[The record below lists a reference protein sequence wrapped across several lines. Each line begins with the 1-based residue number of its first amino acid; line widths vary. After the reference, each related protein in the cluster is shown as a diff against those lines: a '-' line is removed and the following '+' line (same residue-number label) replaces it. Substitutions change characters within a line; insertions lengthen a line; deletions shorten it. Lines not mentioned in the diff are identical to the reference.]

1 MTERGERPKFGYIP
15 TFDGM
20 RGFWVVV
27 GPLLYHARPE
37 SVQGGLDIVPG
48 GILSLDL
55 FFVLS
60 SYLIVS
66 IALREWDANGRIDLI
81 AYAGR
86 RVRRLFPA
94 LFLALGFL
102 SVYLAVVG
110 DPDLIDRWTGAIV
123 SALAYCA
130 NWHEIVAGV
139 SYFEQFLT
147 PSPLKHVWSFSIE
160 EQFYLFAPLFL
171 IAGLRWGGRRGREI
185 LLAVSV
191 LGALGSAW
199 WMSRVHVVGEDPSRA
214 YYGTDTR
221 AQALFVGIAMA
232 LAVHL
237 YGHPSTDRG
246 RRVLALIAYPAT
258 AFHLWAVLAVSE
270 REAWMFENGG
280 FLLIA
285 VASGAAL
292 LGLSQEAPWSPLYRF
307 FAWSPVR
314 YVGRISYGLYLY
326 HWPIYL
332 LVDSERAGSLFG
344 AERLT
349 GWSLLALHLSLTLV
363 LSVLSFHL
371 IEQPFVK
378 RRWPFTRKELRPFVA
393 AFAGAAAVAVILAGL
408 LVAHTRRP
416 PEIRQILVPAAAAS
430 SPDSDSEAAD
440 VEESGTEGA
449 EISGTGFEGPE
460 LEGPGFEGTESADEP
475 AEPGTGR
482 IDASDDVSSGT
493 LSGGAPAEE
502 PVGASG
508 RDATEEP
515 IDAGPVRILTVGDS
529 VMAQIGDALVEW
541 TLENPDAGVIVFDE
555 AHIGCGTVRFGLKRV
570 PDGSEGP
577 VGDLCSN
584 WAVPADPESVS
595 QEDVVSWTTV
605 VEVFAPDIVITHVSP
620 WDITDRLIPGVA
632 GDRWTNIGEPAF
644 DAYAVSEYGA
654 AIELLTSTG
663 ADLYFLEGADH
674 NRPITPQNT
683 PERVALLNQLVSEVA
698 EDFDARVT
706 MVDFPGWIGEVGS
719 DRELSLRDDGLH
731 LSAEGLVEVV
741 DWLLFDVLGLA
752 PR

>member
-1 MTERGERPKFGYIP
+1 VGATVTEQASSPKLGYIP

-20 RGFWVVV
+20 RGFWVVL

-37 SVQGGLDIVPG
+37 SVQGGPAIVPG

-66 IALREWDANGRIDLI
+66 IALREWDGNGRIDLV

-171 IAGLRWGGRRGREI
+171 IAGLRWGGRRGREV

-237 YGHPSTDRG
+237 YGRARTDRG
-246 RRVLALIAYPAT
+246 ARVLALIAYPAT
-258 AFHLWAVLAVSE
+258 AFHLWAVLTVSE
-270 REAWMFENGG
+270 RDAWMFENGG

-344 AERLT
+344 VERLT
-349 GWSLLALHLSLTLV
+349 GASLLALHLSLTLIV
-363 LSVLSFHL
+363 SVLSFHL

-416 PEIRQILVPAAAAS
+416 PEIRQILVPSAAATTEE
-430 SPDSDSEAAD
+430 DSATQDSATQDSATQD
-440 VEESGTEGA
+440 PATRDPATPVA
-449 EISGTGFEGPE
+449 EIDEPE
-460 LEGPGFEGTESADEP
+460 L
-475 AEPGTGR
+475 
-482 IDASDDVSSGT
+482 SDQPDDHDSTDGDVSST
-493 LSGGAPAEE
+493 VPVEETTSEPDEAPPEE
-502 PVGASG
+502 DPDS
-508 RDATEEP
+508 
-515 IDAGPVRILTVGDS
+515 GPVRILTVGDS

-584 WAVPADPESVS
+584 WAVPVDPDSVS

-620 WDITDRLIPGVA
+620 WDITDRLVPGVA
-632 GDRWTNIGEPAF
+632 GDEWTNIGEPAF
-644 DAYAVSEYGA
+644 DAYAASEYGA

-683 PERVALLNQLVSEVA
+683 PERVALLNQLVAAVA
-698 EDFDARVT
+698 ADSDAPVT

-731 LSAEGLVEVV
+731 LSAEGLVEAV
-741 DWLLFDVLGLA
+741 DWLLFDILGLD
-752 PR
+752 PT

>member
-1 MTERGERPKFGYIP
+1 
-15 TFDGM
+15 M
-20 RGFWVVV
+20 RGFWVVL

-37 SVQGGLDIVPG
+37 SIQGGPEIVPG

-66 IALREWDANGRIDLI
+66 IALREWDANGRIDLV

-94 LFLALGFL
+94 LFLVLAFL
-102 SVYLAVVG
+102 SIYLAVVN
-110 DPDLIDRWTGAIV
+110 DPDLVDRWTGAII

-185 LLAVSV
+185 LLALSV

-237 YGHPSTDRG
+237 YGQPSTEKG
-246 RRVLALIAYPAT
+246 KKFLALVAYPAT

-270 REAWMFENGG
+270 RDAWMFENGG
-280 FLLIA
+280 FLLVA
-285 VASGAAL
+285 AASGAAL
-292 LGLSQEAPWSPLYRF
+292 MGLSQNAPWSPLHWF

-314 YVGRISYGLYLY
+314 YTGRISYGLYLY

-344 AERLT
+344 VERVT
-349 GWSLLALHLSLTLV
+349 GWSLLAVHLTLTLV
-363 LSVLSFHL
+363 VSVLSFHL

-378 RRWPFTRKELRPFVA
+378 RKWPFTFTELKPVMV
-393 AFAGAAAVAVILAGL
+393 AFAGATAVVVILSGL

-416 PEIRQILVPAAAAS
+416 PEIQQILVPSAAAS
-430 SPDSDSEAAD
+430 SSDQ
-440 VEESGTEGA
+440 
-449 EISGTGFEGPE
+449 GPE
-460 LEGPGFEGTESADEP
+460 GEDTESDRMELPDES
-475 AEPGTGR
+475 AESETALDDPSEGEVSIGGSDEGLAVE
-482 IDASDDVSSGT
+482 IDQTPTD
-493 LSGGAPAEE
+493 
-502 PVGASG
+502 
-508 RDATEEP
+508 EP
-515 IDAGPVRILTVGDS
+515 IDTGPLRILTVGDS
-529 VMAQIGDALVEW
+529 VMAQLGDALVEW
-541 TLENPDAGVIVFDE
+541 TLDNPDAGVIVFDE

-570 PDGSEGP
+570 PGGQEGP

-584 WAVPADPESVS
+584 WAVPVDPESVS
-595 QEDVVSWTTV
+595 QETVVSWTTV
-605 VEVFAPDIVITHVSP
+605 LEVFSPDVVISYVSP

-632 GDRWTNIGEPAF
+632 GDEWTNIGEPAF
-644 DAYAVSEYGA
+644 DEYAASEYGA

-663 ADLYFLEGADH
+663 AELYFLEGAEH
-674 NRPITPQNT
+674 NRPITDQNT
-683 PERVALLNQLVSEVA
+683 PERVTLLNELVAAVA
-698 EDFDARVT
+698 ADSDAPVT

-719 DRELSLRDDGLH
+719 DRELNLRDDGLH
-731 LSAEGLVEVV
+731 LSREGLDEAV
-741 DWLLFDVLGLA
+741 DWLLFEILA
-752 PR
+752 LDPG

>member
-1 MTERGERPKFGYIP
+1 
-15 TFDGM
+15 M
-20 RGFWVVV
+20 RGFWVVL

-37 SVQGGLDIVPG
+37 SVQGGPEIVPG

-66 IALREWDANGRIDLI
+66 IALREWDANGRIDLV

-94 LFLALGFL
+94 LFLVLAFL
-102 SVYLAVVG
+102 SIYLAVVD
-110 DPDLIDRWTGAIV
+110 DPDLVDRWTGAII

-139 SYFEQFLT
+139 SYFEQYLT

-185 LLAVSV
+185 LLALSV

-237 YGHPSTDRG
+237 YGRPSTERG
-246 RRVLALIAYPAT
+246 GKFLALLAYPAT

-270 REAWMFENGG
+270 SDAWMFENGG
-280 FLLIA
+280 FLLVA

-292 LGLSQEAPWSPLYRF
+292 MGLSQNAPWSPLHWF

-314 YVGRISYGLYLY
+314 YTGRISYGLYLY

-344 AERLT
+344 VERVT
-349 GWSLLALHLSLTLV
+349 GWSLLAVHLTLTLV
-363 LSVLSFHL
+363 VSVLSFHL

-378 RRWPFTRKELRPFVA
+378 RKWPFTLAEFKPVMV
-393 AFAGAAAVAVILAGL
+393 AFAGASAVVVILSGL

-416 PEIRQILVPAAAAS
+416 PEIQQILVPSAS
-430 SPDSDSEAAD
+430 SSDQEAGESTGSGRTVLPDESPEFETDRDASSDGDVNGDANDGLSDGRSSGAPDEELLAEADDAP
-440 VEESGTEGA
+440 GA
-449 EISGTGFEGPE
+449 E
-460 LEGPGFEGTESADEP
+460 SAQTP
-475 AEPGTGR
+475 ADTVP
-482 IDASDDVSSGT
+482 
-493 LSGGAPAEE
+493 L
-502 PVGASG
+502 
-508 RDATEEP
+508 
-515 IDAGPVRILTVGDS
+515 RILTVGDS
-529 VMAQIGDALVEW
+529 VMAQLGDALVEW
-541 TLENPDAGVIVFDE
+541 TLDNPDAGVLVFDE

-570 PDGSEGP
+570 PGGEEGP

-584 WAVPADPESVS
+584 WAVPVDPESVS
-595 QEDVVSWTTV
+595 EEAVVSWTTV
-605 VEVFAPDIVITHVSP
+605 LEVFAPDIVISHVSP

-632 GDRWTNIGEPAF
+632 GDEWTNIGEPAF
-644 DAYAVSEYGA
+644 DEYAASEYGA
-654 AIELLTSTG
+654 AVELLTSTG
-663 ADLYFLEGADH
+663 AELYFLEGAEH
-674 NRPITPQNT
+674 NRPIAPQNT
-683 PERVALLNQLVSEVA
+683 PERVALLNRLVTEVA
-698 EDFDARVT
+698 AQSEAAVT
-706 MVDFPGWIGEVGS
+706 MVDYPGWIGEVGS
-719 DRELSLRDDGLH
+719 DRELNLRDDGLH
-731 LSAEGLVEVV
+731 LSREGLDEAV
-741 DWLLFDVLGLA
+741 DWLLFEILGLD

>member
-1 MTERGERPKFGYIP
+1 
-15 TFDGM
+15 M
-20 RGFWVVV
+20 RGFWVVL

-37 SVQGGLDIVPG
+37 SIQGGPEIVPG

-66 IALREWDANGRIDLI
+66 IALREWDANGRIDLV

-94 LFLALGFL
+94 LFLVLAFL
-102 SVYLAVVG
+102 SIYLAVVN
-110 DPDLIDRWTGAIV
+110 DPDLVDRWTGAII

-185 LLAVSV
+185 LLALSV

-237 YGHPSTDRG
+237 YGQPSTEKG
-246 RRVLALIAYPAT
+246 KKFLALVAYPAT

-270 REAWMFENGG
+270 RDAWMFENGG
-280 FLLIA
+280 FLLVA
-285 VASGAAL
+285 AASGAAL
-292 LGLSQEAPWSPLYRF
+292 MGLSQNAPWSPLHWF

-314 YVGRISYGLYLY
+314 YTGRISYGLYLY

-344 AERLT
+344 VERVT
-349 GWSLLALHLSLTLV
+349 GWSLLAVHLTLTLV
-363 LSVLSFHL
+363 VSVLSFHL

-378 RRWPFTRKELRPFVA
+378 RKWPFTFAELKPVMV
-393 AFAGAAAVAVILAGL
+393 AFAGATAVVVILSGL

-416 PEIRQILVPAAAAS
+416 PENQQILVPSAAAS
-430 SPDSDSEAAD
+430 SSDQGPEGEDTESDRTELPDESAESETALDDSSD
-440 VEESGTEGA
+440 VEESIGGSDEGLA
-449 EISGTGFEGPE
+449 VEIDQTP
-460 LEGPGFEGTESADEP
+460 
-475 AEPGTGR
+475 
-482 IDASDDVSSGT
+482 
-493 LSGGAPAEE
+493 
-502 PVGASG
+502 
-508 RDATEEP
+508 TEEP
-515 IDAGPVRILTVGDS
+515 IDTGPLRILTVGDS
-529 VMAQIGDALVEW
+529 VMAQLGDALVEW
-541 TLENPDAGVIVFDE
+541 TLDNPDAGVIVFDE

-570 PDGSEGP
+570 PGGQEGP

-584 WAVPADPESVS
+584 WAVPVDPESVS
-595 QEDVVSWTTV
+595 QETVVSWTTV
-605 VEVFAPDIVITHVSP
+605 LEVFSPDVVISHVSP

-632 GDRWTNIGEPAF
+632 GDEWTNIGEPAF
-644 DAYAVSEYGA
+644 DEYAASEYGA

-663 ADLYFLEGADH
+663 AELYFLEGAEH
-674 NRPITPQNT
+674 NRPITDQNT
-683 PERVALLNQLVSEVA
+683 PERVTLLNELVAAVA
-698 EDFDARVT
+698 ADSDAPVT

-719 DRELSLRDDGLH
+719 DRELNLRDDGLH
-731 LSAEGLVEVV
+731 LSREGLDEAV
-741 DWLLFDVLGLA
+741 DWLLFEILA
-752 PR
+752 LDPG

>member
-1 MTERGERPKFGYIP
+1 VSAPTTERAERPKFGYIP

-20 RGFWVVV
+20 RGFWVVL

-37 SVQGGLDIVPG
+37 SIQGGPEIVPG

-66 IALREWDANGRIDLI
+66 IALREWDANGRIDLV

-94 LFLALGFL
+94 LFAVLAFL
-102 SVYLAVVG
+102 SIYLAVAD
-110 DPDLIDRWTGAIV
+110 DPELVDRWTGAII

-139 SYFEQFLT
+139 SYFEQYLT

-185 LLAVSV
+185 LLALSV

-237 YGHPSTDRG
+237 YGQPSTERG
-246 RRVLALIAYPAT
+246 RKFLTLVAYPAT

-270 REAWMFENGG
+270 RDAWMFENGG
-280 FLLIA
+280 FLLVA

-292 LGLSQEAPWSPLYRF
+292 MGLSQNAPWSPLHWF

-314 YVGRISYGLYLY
+314 YTGRISYGLYLY

-344 AERLT
+344 VERVT
-349 GWSLLALHLSLTLV
+349 GWSLLAVHLTLTLV
-363 LSVLSFHL
+363 VSVLSFHL

-378 RRWPFTRKELRPFVA
+378 RRWPFTFAELKPVMV
-393 AFAGAAAVAVILAGL
+393 AFAGASAVVVILSGL

-416 PEIRQILVPAAAAS
+416 PEIQQILVPAVAAS
-430 SPDSDSEAAD
+430 TADQDTEVESTGSDHTD
-440 VEESGTEGA
+440 LPEESA
-449 EISGTGFEGPE
+449 ESETPRDDSSDGDALSGVPDEDPIAE
-460 LEGPGFEGTESADEP
+460 ADEAP
-475 AEPGTGR
+475 TEAPEGEAPGQ
-482 IDASDDVSSGT
+482 
-493 LSGGAPAEE
+493 E
-502 PVGASG
+502 PVA
-508 RDATEEP
+508 
-515 IDAGPVRILTVGDS
+515 AGPLRILTVGDS
-529 VMAQIGDALVEW
+529 VMAQLGDALVEW
-541 TLENPDAGVIVFDE
+541 TLDNLDAGVIVFDE

-570 PDGSEGP
+570 PGGEEGP

-584 WAVPADPESVS
+584 WAVPVDPELVS
-595 QEDVVSWTTV
+595 QPEVVSWTTV
-605 VEVFAPDIVITHVSP
+605 VEVFAPDVVISHVSP

-632 GDRWTNIGEPAF
+632 RDEWTNIGEPAF
-644 DAYAVSEYGA
+644 DEYAASEYGA

-663 ADLYFLEGADH
+663 AELYLLEGAEH
-674 NRPITPQNT
+674 NRPITAQNT
-683 PERVALLNQLVSEVA
+683 PERVALLNQLVTAVA
-698 EDFDARVT
+698 AESDAAVT
-706 MVDFPGWIGEVGS
+706 MVDYPGWIGEVGS
-719 DRELSLRDDGLH
+719 DRELNLRDDGLH
-731 LSAEGLVEVV
+731 LSREGLVEAV
-741 DWLLFDVLGLA
+741 DWLLFEILGLD

>member
-1 MTERGERPKFGYIP
+1 MSAVTTERAERPKFGYIP

-20 RGFWVVV
+20 RGFWVVL

-37 SVQGGLDIVPG
+37 SIQGGPEIVPG

-66 IALREWDANGRIDLI
+66 IALREWDANGRIDLV

-94 LFLALGFL
+94 LFLVLAFL
-102 SVYLAVVG
+102 SIYLAVVD
-110 DPDLIDRWTGAIV
+110 DPDLVDRWTGAII

-171 IAGLRWGGRRGREI
+171 IVGLRWGGRRGREI
-185 LLAVSV
+185 LLALSV

-237 YGHPSTDRG
+237 YGQPSTERG
-246 RRVLALIAYPAT
+246 KKFLALVAYPAT

-270 REAWMFENGG
+270 RDAWMFENGG
-280 FLLIA
+280 FLLVA

-292 LGLSQEAPWSPLYRF
+292 MGLSQEAPWSPLYRF
-307 FAWSPVR
+307 FAWLPVR

-344 AERLT
+344 VERVT
-349 GWSLLALHLSLTLV
+349 GWSLLALHLTLTAV
-363 LSVLSFHL
+363 VSVLSFHL

-378 RRWPFTRKELRPFVA
+378 RKWPFTLKGLRPSMA
-393 AFAGAAAVAVILAGL
+393 AFAGAVAVVVILSGL

-416 PEIRQILVPAAAAS
+416 PEIRQILVPSAAATS
-430 SPDSDSEAAD
+430 TDQDSPTPETP
-440 VEESGTEGA
+440 VA
-449 EISGTGFEGPE
+449 EIDEAEPPDE
-460 LEGPGFEGTESADEP
+460 PDESATP
-475 AEPGTGR
+475 EPGDRDLSVG
-482 IDASDDVSSGT
+482 DANSAVPVEQTASESE
-493 LSGGAPAEE
+493 PPPEAELD
-502 PVGASG
+502 P
-508 RDATEEP
+508 
-515 IDAGPVRILTVGDS
+515 GPVRILTVGDS
-529 VMAQIGDALVEW
+529 VMAQLGDALVEW
-541 TLENPDAGVIVFDE
+541 TLDNPDAGVIVFDE

-570 PDGSEGP
+570 PSGEEGP

-584 WAVPADPESVS
+584 WAVPVDPELVS
-595 QEDVVSWTTV
+595 EEAVVSWSTV
-605 VEVFAPDIVITHVSP
+605 LEVFAPDIVITHVSP

-632 GDRWTNIGEPAF
+632 GDEWTNIGEPAF
-644 DAYAVSEYGA
+644 DEYATSEYGA
-654 AIELLTSTG
+654 AMELLTSTG
-663 ADLYFLEGADH
+663 AELYFLEGADH

-683 PERVALLNQLVSEVA
+683 PERVALLNQLVA
-698 EDFDARVT
+698 AAAADIDARVT
-706 MVDFPGWIGEVGS
+706 MVDYPGWIGEVGS
-719 DRELSLRDDGLH
+719 DRELNLRDDGLH
-731 LSAEGLVEVV
+731 LSDEGLTEVV
-741 DWLLFDVLGLA
+741 DWLLFDVLGLD
-752 PR
+752 PPYLGS

>member
-1 MTERGERPKFGYIP
+1 MGATVTEQAPRPKLGYIP

-20 RGFWVVV
+20 RGFWVVL

-37 SVQGGLDIVPG
+37 SIQGGPDIVPG

-66 IALREWDANGRIDLI
+66 IALREWDGNGRIDLV

-171 IAGLRWGGRRGREI
+171 IAGLRWGGRRGRKI

-237 YGHPSTDRG
+237 YGHPTTDRG

-270 REAWMFENGG
+270 RDAWMFENGG

-285 VASGAAL
+285 VTSGAAL

-344 AERLT
+344 VERLT
-349 GWSLLALHLSLTLV
+349 GASLLALHLTLTLIV
-363 LSVLSFHL
+363 SVLSFHL
-371 IEQPFVK
+371 LEQPFVK
-378 RRWPFTRKELRPFVA
+378 RRWPFTRKELKPFAA

-416 PEIRQILVPAAAAS
+416 PEIRQILVPSAAAAS
-430 SPDSDSEAAD
+430 TEEDSATQDPATQDPATQDPATQDPATPVAEIDEPELSDQPDDHDSTDGEVSSTVPVEETTSEPDEAPPEEDPDS
-440 VEESGTEGA
+440 
-449 EISGTGFEGPE
+449 
-460 LEGPGFEGTESADEP
+460 
-475 AEPGTGR
+475 
-482 IDASDDVSSGT
+482 
-493 LSGGAPAEE
+493 
-502 PVGASG
+502 
-508 RDATEEP
+508 
-515 IDAGPVRILTVGDS
+515 GPVRILTVGDS

-577 VGDLCSN
+577 VGDLCSS
-584 WAVPADPESVS
+584 WAVPVDPESVS

-605 VEVFAPDIVITHVSP
+605 VEVFEPDIVITHVSP
-620 WDITDRLIPGVA
+620 WDITDRLVPGVA
-632 GDRWTNIGEPAF
+632 GDDWTNIGEPDF
-644 DAYAVSEYGA
+644 DTYAAGEYGA

-683 PERVALLNQLVSEVA
+683 PERVALLNQLVAAVA
-698 EDFDARVT
+698 ADSDAPVT

-719 DRELSLRDDGLH
+719 NRELSLRDDGLH
-731 LSAEGLVEVV
+731 LSAEGLVEAV
-741 DWLLFDVLGLA
+741 DWLLFDVLGLD
-752 PR
+752 PT

>member
-1 MTERGERPKFGYIP
+1 MSATVTERASRSKFGYIP

-20 RGFWVVV
+20 RGFWVVL

-37 SVQGGLDIVPG
+37 SIQGGPDIVPG

-66 IALREWDANGRIDLI
+66 IALREWDANGRIDLV

-185 LLAVSV
+185 LLVVSV

-270 REAWMFENGG
+270 RDAWMFENGG

-344 AERLT
+344 VERLT
-349 GWSLLALHLSLTLV
+349 GWSLLALHLSLTLIV
-363 LSVLSFHL
+363 SVLSFHL

-416 PEIRQILVPAAAAS
+416 PEIRQILVPSAAATTAEQD
-430 SPDSDSEAAD
+430 PATEGPAAQIDESDSSGEPDESTTSEPDDRALSDGDAATG
-440 VEESGTEGA
+440 VPLEQTALES
-449 EISGTGFEGPE
+449 
-460 LEGPGFEGTESADEP
+460 DEP
-475 AEPGTGR
+475 A
-482 IDASDDVSSGT
+482 
-493 LSGGAPAEE
+493 PAAEL
-502 PVGASG
+502 
-508 RDATEEP
+508 DT
-515 IDAGPVRILTVGDS
+515 GPVRILTVGDS
-529 VMAQIGDALVEW
+529 VMAQIGEVLAQW
-541 TLENPDAGVIVFDE
+541 TLENPDAEVIVFNE
-555 AHIGCGTVRFGLKRV
+555 AHIGCGTVRFGLMRV

-577 VGDLCSN
+577 VRDICSN
-584 WAVPADPESVS
+584 WAFPVDPESVS
-595 QEDVVSWTTV
+595 HVDVVSWTTV

-632 GDRWTNIGEPAF
+632 GEEWTNIGEPAF
-644 DAYAVSEYGA
+644 DAYAAGEYGA

-683 PERVALLNQLVSEVA
+683 PERVALLNQLVAGVA
-698 EDFDARVT
+698 ADSDAPVT
-706 MVDFPGWIGEVGS
+706 MVDFPAWIGEVGS
-719 DRELSLRDDGLH
+719 NRELSLRDDGLH
-731 LSAEGLVEVV
+731 LSTEGLVEVV
-741 DWLLFDVLGLA
+741 DWLLFDVLGVE
-752 PR
+752 PP

>member
-1 MTERGERPKFGYIP
+1 MTERAFRPKFGYIP

-37 SVQGGLDIVPG
+37 SIQGGPDIVPG

-66 IALREWDANGRIDLI
+66 IALREWDANGRIDLVS
-81 AYAGR
+81 YAAR

-110 DPDLIDRWTGAIV
+110 EEDLIDRWTGAIV

-139 SYFEQFLT
+139 SYFEQYLT

-160 EQFYLFAPLFL
+160 EQFYIFAPLFL

-185 LLAVSV
+185 LLGLSV

-237 YGHPSTDRG
+237 YGHPSTERG
-246 RRVLALIAYPAT
+246 KKVLALIAYPAT
-258 AFHLWAVLAVSE
+258 AFHLWAVLTVSE
-270 REAWMFENGG
+270 RDAPMFENGG

-285 VASGAAL
+285 AASGAAL
-292 LGLSQEAPWSPLYRF
+292 LGLSQEAPWSPLHRF

-344 AERLT
+344 VERLT
-349 GWSLLALHLSLTLV
+349 GWSLLALHLSLTLIV
-363 LSVLSFHL
+363 SVLSFHL

-378 RRWPFTRKELRPFVA
+378 RRWPLTGRDLKPFVA

-416 PEIRQILVPAAAAS
+416 PEVRQILVPAAAAPAPVPEQS
-430 SPDSDSEAAD
+430 ATSDQVDDAD
-440 VEESGTEGA
+440 VGDDTAQPEDADVDSGDVEAVAT
-449 EISGTGFEGPE
+449 
-460 LEGPGFEGTESADEP
+460 LD
-475 AEPGTGR
+475 
-482 IDASDDVSSGT
+482 DAPSQ
-493 LSGGAPAEE
+493 AP
-502 PVGASG
+502 P
-508 RDATEEP
+508 DT
-515 IDAGPVRILTVGDS
+515 GPVRILTVGDS

-577 VGDLCSN
+577 VGELCSN

-595 QEDVVSWTTV
+595 REDVVSWSTV
-605 VEVFAPDIVITHVSP
+605 VDVFMPDIVITHVSP
-620 WDITDRLIPGVA
+620 WDVTDRLIPGVA
-632 GDRWTNIGEPAF
+632 GDEWTNIGEPAF
-644 DAYAVSEYGA
+644 DAYAANEYGA
-654 AIELLTSTG
+654 AVELLTSTG

-683 PERVALLNQLVSEVA
+683 PERVALLNELVAAVA
-698 EDFDARVT
+698 EDSGASVT
-706 MVDFPGWIGEVGS
+706 MVDFPGWIGELGS

-741 DWLLFDVLGLA
+741 DWLLADVLGLDA
-752 PR
+752 S

>member
-1 MTERGERPKFGYIP
+1 MNATAAERAERPKFGYIP

-37 SVQGGLDIVPG
+37 SIQGGPDIVPG

-66 IALREWDANGRIDLI
+66 IALREWDGNGRIDLVG
-81 AYAGR
+81 YAGR

-94 LFLALGFL
+94 LFLALGLL

-110 DPDLIDRWTGAIV
+110 DEDLIDRWTGAIV
-123 SALAYCA
+123 SALAYSA

-139 SYFEQFLT
+139 SYFEQYLT

-160 EQFYLFAPLFL
+160 EQFYIFAPLFL

-185 LLAVSV
+185 LLGLSV

-246 RRVLALIAYPAT
+246 KKVLALIAYPAT

-270 REAWMFENGG
+270 RDAWLFENGG

-285 VASGAAL
+285 AASGAAL
-292 LGLSQEAPWSPLYRF
+292 LGLSQEAPWSPLHRF

-332 LVDSERAGSLFG
+332 LVDSQRAGSLFG
-344 AERLT
+344 VERLT
-349 GWSLLALHLSLTLV
+349 GWSLLALHLALTLIV
-363 LSVLSFHL
+363 SVLSFHL

-378 RRWPFTRKELRPFVA
+378 RTWPFTRRTLRPFVA
-393 AFAGAAAVAVILAGL
+393 AFAGSAAVAVILAGL

-416 PEIRQILVPAAAAS
+416 PEVRQILVPAAAAPAPGS
-430 SPDSDSEAAD
+430 DQTAEPDQVDDADAPDDTRPPEDTAAGPGAADPGAADSGDADPGAADSGDADSGDADPAVTVDDAPSQAPPDS
-440 VEESGTEGA
+440 
-449 EISGTGFEGPE
+449 
-460 LEGPGFEGTESADEP
+460 
-475 AEPGTGR
+475 
-482 IDASDDVSSGT
+482 
-493 LSGGAPAEE
+493 
-502 PVGASG
+502 
-508 RDATEEP
+508 
-515 IDAGPVRILTVGDS
+515 GPVRILTVGDS

-577 VGDLCSN
+577 VGELCSN

-595 QEDVVSWTTV
+595 RDDVVSWSTV
-605 VEVFAPDIVITHVSP
+605 VDVFMPDIVVTHVSP

-632 GDRWTNIGEPAF
+632 GDEWTSIGEPAF
-644 DAYAVSEYGA
+644 DAYAADEYGA

-663 ADLYFLEGADH
+663 ADLYLLEGADH

-683 PERVALLNQLVSEVA
+683 PERVALLNELVAAVA
-698 EDFDARVT
+698 EDSGAAVT
-706 MVDFPGWIGEVGS
+706 MVDFPGWIGELGS

-741 DWLLFDVLGLA
+741 DWLLIDVLGLTLS
-752 PR
+752 

>member
-1 MTERGERPKFGYIP
+1 MSAVTTEQAERPKFGYIP

-20 RGFWVVV
+20 RGFWVVL

-37 SVQGGLDIVPG
+37 SIQGGPEIVPG

-66 IALREWDANGRIDLI
+66 IALREWDANGRIDLV

-94 LFLALGFL
+94 LFLVLAFL
-102 SVYLAVVG
+102 SIYLAVVD
-110 DPDLIDRWTGAIV
+110 DPDLVDRWTGAII

-171 IAGLRWGGRRGREI
+171 IVGLRWGGRRGREI
-185 LLAVSV
+185 LLALSV

-214 YYGTDTR
+214 YFGTDTR

-237 YGHPSTDRG
+237 YGQPSTERG
-246 RRVLALIAYPAT
+246 KKFLALFAYPAT
-258 AFHLWAVLAVSE
+258 AFHLYAVLAVSE
-270 REAWMFENGG
+270 RDAWMFENGG

-292 LGLSQEAPWSPLYRF
+292 MGLSQEAPWSPLYRF
-307 FAWSPVR
+307 FAWLPVR

-344 AERLT
+344 VERVT
-349 GWSLLALHLSLTLV
+349 GWSLLALHLTLTAV
-363 LSVLSFHL
+363 VSVLSFHL

-378 RRWPFTRKELRPFVA
+378 RKWPFTLKGLRPSMA
-393 AFAGAAAVAVILAGL
+393 AFAGAAAVVVILSGL

-416 PEIRQILVPAAAAS
+416 PEIRQILVPSAAAS
-430 SPDSDSEAAD
+430 STDQDRPTQDPATP
-440 VEESGTEGA
+440 VA
-449 EISGTGFEGPE
+449 EI
-460 LEGPGFEGTESADEP
+460 DE
-475 AEPGTGR
+475 AEPDESVTPEPGDRDLSVG
-482 IDASDDVSSGT
+482 DAS
-493 LSGGAPAEE
+493 GAVPVEQTASESEPPPEAELD
-502 PVGASG
+502 P
-508 RDATEEP
+508 
-515 IDAGPVRILTVGDS
+515 GPVRILTVGDS
-529 VMAQIGDALVEW
+529 VMAQLGDALVEW
-541 TLENPDAGVIVFDE
+541 TLDNPDAGVIVFDE

-570 PDGSEGP
+570 PSGEEGP

-584 WAVPADPESVS
+584 WAVPVDPELVS
-595 QEDVVSWTTV
+595 EEAVVSWSTV
-605 VEVFAPDIVITHVSP
+605 LEVFAPDFVITHVSP

-632 GDRWTNIGEPAF
+632 GDEWTNIGEPAF
-644 DAYAVSEYGA
+644 DEYAASEYGA

-663 ADLYFLEGADH
+663 AELYFLEGADH

-683 PERVALLNQLVSEVA
+683 PERVALLNQLVAAVA
-698 EDFDARVT
+698 ADLDARVT
-706 MVDFPGWIGEVGS
+706 MVDYPGWIGEVGS
-719 DRELSLRDDGLH
+719 DRELNLRDDGLH
-731 LSAEGLVEVV
+731 LSREGLDEVV
-741 DWLLFDVLGLA
+741 DWLLFDVLGLD
-752 PR
+752 PPYLGS

>member
-1 MTERGERPKFGYIP
+1 MSAVTTEQAERPKFGYIP

-20 RGFWVVV
+20 RGFWVVL

-37 SVQGGLDIVPG
+37 SIQGGPEIVPG

-66 IALREWDANGRIDLI
+66 IALREWDANGRIDLV

-94 LFLALGFL
+94 LFLVLAFL
-102 SVYLAVVG
+102 SIYLAVVD
-110 DPDLIDRWTGAIV
+110 DPDLVDRWTGAII

-171 IAGLRWGGRRGREI
+171 IVGLRWGGRRGREI
-185 LLAVSV
+185 LLALSV

-237 YGHPSTDRG
+237 YGRPSTDRG
-246 RRVLALIAYPAT
+246 KKLLALVAYPAT
-258 AFHLWAVLAVSE
+258 GFHLWTVLAVSE
-270 REAWMFENGG
+270 RDAWMFENGG
-280 FLLIA
+280 FLLVA

-292 LGLSQEAPWSPLYRF
+292 LGLSQDAPWSPLHWF
-307 FAWSPVR
+307 FAWLPVR

-344 AERLT
+344 VERVT
-349 GWSLLALHLSLTLV
+349 GWSLLALHLTLTAV
-363 LSVLSFHL
+363 VSVLSFHL

-378 RRWPFTRKELRPFVA
+378 RKWPFTLKGLRPSMA
-393 AFAGAAAVAVILAGL
+393 AFAGAAAVVVILSGL

-416 PEIRQILVPAAAAS
+416 PEIRQILVPSAAAS
-430 SPDSDSEAAD
+430 SPDQGTEVEDTELKGTE
-440 VEESGTEGA
+440 VEESEVGNTE
-449 EISGTGFEGPE
+449 
-460 LEGPGFEGTESADEP
+460 LDDEP
-475 AEPGTGR
+475 AESAHAENDSSNGDVDSVVPET
-482 IDASDDVSSGT
+482 DAVAETDDEPPQETVDSS
-493 LSGGAPAEE
+493 
-502 PVGASG
+502 
-508 RDATEEP
+508 
-515 IDAGPVRILTVGDS
+515 VRILTVGDS
-529 VMAQIGDALVEW
+529 VMAQLGDALVEW
-541 TLENPDAGVIVFDE
+541 TLDNPDAGVIVFDE

-584 WAVPADPESVS
+584 WAVPVDPELVS
-595 QEDVVSWTTV
+595 EEAVVSWPTV
-605 VEVFAPDIVITHVSP
+605 LEVFAPDIVITHVSP

-632 GDRWTNIGEPAF
+632 GNEWTNVGEPAF
-644 DAYAVSEYGA
+644 DAYAASEYGA

-663 ADLYFLEGADH
+663 ADLYFLRGAEH

-683 PERVALLNQLVSEVA
+683 PERVALLNELVAAVA
-698 EDFDARVT
+698 EDSDAPVT

-731 LSAEGLVEVV
+731 LSTEGLVEVV
-741 DWLLFDVLGLA
+741 DWLLFDVVGLA
-752 PR
+752 QR

>member
-1 MTERGERPKFGYIP
+1 MSATVTERAERPRFGYIP

-20 RGFWVVV
+20 RGFWVVL

-37 SVQGGLDIVPG
+37 SIQGGPNIVPG

-66 IALREWDANGRIDLI
+66 IALREWDANGRIDLV

-94 LFLALGFL
+94 LFLVLGFL
-102 SVYLAVVG
+102 SVHLAVVG

-270 REAWMFENGG
+270 RDAWMFENGG

-285 VASGAAL
+285 LASGAAL
-292 LGLSQEAPWSPLYRF
+292 LGLSQEATWSPLYRF
-307 FAWSPVR
+307 FAWTPVR

-344 AERLT
+344 VERLT

-363 LSVLSFHL
+363 VSVLSFHL

-416 PEIRQILVPAAAAS
+416 PEIRQILVPSAAATTAEQDPAAQDPAAQDPAAS
-430 SPDSDSEAAD
+430 I
-440 VEESGTEGA
+440 A
-449 EISGTGFEGPE
+449 EIDESE
-460 LEGPGFEGTESADEP
+460 L
-475 AEPGTGR
+475 
-482 IDASDDVSSGT
+482 SDQPDGHDSTDGDVSST
-493 LSGGAPAEE
+493 VPVEQTASEPDEAKPEEE
-502 PVGASG
+502 PV
-508 RDATEEP
+508 
-515 IDAGPVRILTVGDS
+515 AGPVRILTVGDS

-584 WAVPADPESVS
+584 WAVPVDPESVS
-595 QEDVVSWTTV
+595 LQDVVSWATV

-632 GDRWTNIGEPAF
+632 GDEWTNVGEPAF
-644 DAYAVSEYGA
+644 DAYAAGEYGA

-674 NRPITPQNT
+674 NRLITPQNT
-683 PERVALLNQLVSEVA
+683 PERVALLNQLVAGVA
-698 EDFDARVT
+698 ADSDAPVT
-706 MVDFPGWIGEVGS
+706 MVDFPAWIGEVGS

-741 DWLLFDVLGLA
+741 DWLLFDVLGIA

>member
-1 MTERGERPKFGYIP
+1 MSATERAERPRFGYIP

-20 RGFWVVV
+20 RGFWVVL

-37 SVQGGLDIVPG
+37 SIQGGPNIVPG

-66 IALREWDANGRIDLI
+66 IALREWDANGRIDLV

-94 LFLALGFL
+94 LFVALGFL

-130 NWHEIVAGV
+130 NWHEIVSGV

-185 LLAVSV
+185 LLVLSV

-270 REAWMFENGG
+270 RDAAMFENGG

-307 FAWSPVR
+307 FAWTPVR

-344 AERLT
+344 VERLT

-363 LSVLSFHL
+363 VSVLSFHL

-416 PEIRQILVPAAAAS
+416 PEIRQILVPSAAAATG
-430 SPDSDSEAAD
+430 PATEVGE
-440 VEESGTEGA
+440 VEETAETGTEGTETSGTEVDGA
-449 EISGTGFEGPE
+449 EVDGV
-460 LEGPGFEGTESADEP
+460 ESTDESV
-475 AEPGTGR
+475 EPGTDR
-482 IDASDDVSSGT
+482 IDAGGDAVSSG
-493 LSGGAPAEE
+493 APDEE
-502 PVGASG
+502 PVAGSDD
-508 RDATEEP
+508 RRQKP

-584 WAVPADPESVS
+584 WAVPVDPESVS
-595 QEDVVSWTTV
+595 LQDVVSWTTV

-620 WDITDRLIPGVA
+620 WDITDRLVPGVA
-632 GDRWTNIGEPAF
+632 GDEWTNVGEAAF
-644 DAYAVSEYGA
+644 DEYAAGEYGT
-654 AIELLTSTG
+654 AIELLTSNG

-683 PERVALLNQLVSEVA
+683 PERVALLNQLVAGVVA
-698 EDFDARVT
+698 DSDAPVT

-719 DRELSLRDDGLH
+719 DRELGLRDDGLH
-731 LSAEGLVEVV
+731 LSAEGLVEAV
-741 DWLLFDVLGLA
+741 DWLLFDVLALDPPEA
-752 PR
+752 S

>member
-1 MTERGERPKFGYIP
+1 MSAVTTEQAERPKFGYIP

-20 RGFWVVV
+20 RGFWVVL

-37 SVQGGLDIVPG
+37 SIQGGPEIVPG

-66 IALREWDANGRIDLI
+66 IALREWDANGRIDLV

-94 LFLALGFL
+94 LFLVLAFL
-102 SVYLAVVG
+102 SIYLAVVD
-110 DPDLIDRWTGAIV
+110 DPDLVDRWTGAII

-185 LLAVSV
+185 LLALSV

-237 YGHPSTDRG
+237 YGQPSTERG
-246 RRVLALIAYPAT
+246 KKFLALVAYPAT
-258 AFHLWAVLAVSE
+258 GFHLWAVLAVSE
-270 REAWMFENGG
+270 RDAWMFENGG

-292 LGLSQEAPWSPLYRF
+292 MGLSQETPWSPLYRF
-307 FAWSPVR
+307 FAWLPVR

-344 AERLT
+344 VERVT
-349 GWSLLALHLSLTLV
+349 GWSLLALHLTLTAV
-363 LSVLSFHL
+363 VSVLSFHL

-378 RRWPFTRKELRPFVA
+378 RKWPFTLKGLRPSMA
-393 AFAGAAAVAVILAGL
+393 AFAGAAAVVVILSGL

-416 PEIRQILVPAAAAS
+416 PEIRQILVPSAAATS
-430 SPDSDSEAAD
+430 TDRDSLTHEPETP
-440 VEESGTEGA
+440 VA
-449 EISGTGFEGPE
+449 EIDEAEP
-460 LEGPGFEGTESADEP
+460 PDEP
-475 AEPGTGR
+475 AEPASPEPGDRDLSVG
-482 IDASDDVSSGT
+482 DANSDVPVEQTASESE
-493 LSGGAPAEE
+493 PPPEAELD
-502 PVGASG
+502 P
-508 RDATEEP
+508 
-515 IDAGPVRILTVGDS
+515 GPVRILTVGDS
-529 VMAQIGDALVEW
+529 VMAQLGDALVEW
-541 TLENPDAGVIVFDE
+541 TLDNPDAGLIVFDE

-570 PDGSEGP
+570 PSGEEGP

-584 WAVPADPESVS
+584 WAVPVDPESVS
-595 QEDVVSWTTV
+595 EEAVVSWSTV
-605 VEVFAPDIVITHVSP
+605 LEVFAPDFVITHVSP

-632 GDRWTNIGEPAF
+632 GDEWTNIGEPAF
-644 DAYAVSEYGA
+644 DEYAASEYGA
-654 AIELLTSTG
+654 AVELLTSTG
-663 ADLYFLEGADH
+663 AELYFLEGAEH

-683 PERVALLNQLVSEVA
+683 PERVALLNQLVAAVA
-698 EDFDARVT
+698 ADIDARVT
-706 MVDFPGWIGEVGS
+706 MVDYPGWIGEVGS
-719 DRELSLRDDGLH
+719 DRELNLRDDGLH
-731 LSAEGLVEVV
+731 LSREGLDEAV
-741 DWLLFDVLGLA
+741 DWLLFDVLGLD
-752 PR
+752 PPYLGS

>member
-1 MTERGERPKFGYIP
+1 MSAPTTERAERPKFGYIP

-20 RGFWVVV
+20 RGFWVVL

-37 SVQGGLDIVPG
+37 SIQGGPEIVPG

-66 IALREWDANGRIDLI
+66 IALREWDANGRIDLV

-94 LFLALGFL
+94 LFLVLAFL
-102 SVYLAVVG
+102 SIYLAVVD
-110 DPDLIDRWTGAIV
+110 DPDLVDRWTGAII

-185 LLAVSV
+185 LLALSV

-237 YGHPSTDRG
+237 YGQPSTEKG
-246 RRVLALIAYPAT
+246 KKFLALVAYPAT

-270 REAWMFENGG
+270 RDAWMFENGG
-280 FLLIA
+280 FLLVA

-292 LGLSQEAPWSPLYRF
+292 MGLSQDAPWSPLHWF
-307 FAWSPVR
+307 FAWSPLR
-314 YVGRISYGLYLY
+314 YTGRISYGLYLY

-344 AERLT
+344 VDRVT
-349 GWSLLALHLSLTLV
+349 GWSLLAVHLALTLV
-363 LSVLSFHL
+363 VSVLSFHL

-378 RRWPFTRKELRPFVA
+378 RKWPFTFAELKPVMV
-393 AFAGAAAVAVILAGL
+393 AFAGATAVVVILSGL

-416 PEIRQILVPAAAAS
+416 PEIQQILVPAAAS
-430 SPDSDSEAAD
+430 QPDQHTEVESTGSDRTRLP
-440 VEESGTEGA
+440 EET
-449 EISGTGFEGPE
+449 
-460 LEGPGFEGTESADEP
+460 TESETLRD
-475 AEPGTGR
+475 G
-482 IDASDDVSSGT
+482 ASDGDVSSGVADEDPVAET
-493 LSGGAPAEE
+493 DEAPERQAPDQE
-502 PVGASG
+502 PT
-508 RDATEEP
+508 DT
-515 IDAGPVRILTVGDS
+515 GPLRILTVGDS
-529 VMAQIGDALVEW
+529 VMAQLGDALVEW
-541 TLENPDAGVIVFDE
+541 TLDNPDAGVIVFDE

-570 PDGSEGP
+570 PGGEEGP

-584 WAVPADPESVS
+584 WAVPVDPESVS
-595 QEDVVSWTTV
+595 QPEVVSWTTV
-605 VEVFAPDIVITHVSP
+605 LEVFAPDIVISHVSP

-632 GDRWTNIGEPAF
+632 GDEWTNIGEPAF
-644 DAYAVSEYGA
+644 DEYAASEYGA

-663 ADLYFLEGADH
+663 ADLYFLEGAEH
-674 NRPITPQNT
+674 NRPIAPQNT
-683 PERVALLNQLVSEVA
+683 PERVALLNQLVAAVA
-698 EDFDARVT
+698 AESGAAVT
-706 MVDFPGWIGEVGS
+706 MVDYPGWIGEVGS
-719 DRELSLRDDGLH
+719 DRELNLRDDGLH
-731 LSAEGLVEVV
+731 LSREGLGEAV
-741 DWLLFDVLGLA
+741 DWLLFEILDLDA
-752 PR
+752 R

>member
-1 MTERGERPKFGYIP
+1 MSAPTTERADRPKFGYIP

-20 RGFWVVV
+20 RGFWVVL

-37 SVQGGLDIVPG
+37 SIQGGPEIVPG

-66 IALREWDANGRIDLI
+66 IALREWDAAGRIDLV

-94 LFLALGFL
+94 LFGVLAFL
-102 SVYLAVVG
+102 SIYLAVVD
-110 DPDLIDRWTGAIV
+110 DPELVDRWTGAIV

-139 SYFEQFLT
+139 SYFEQYLT

-185 LLAVSV
+185 LLALSV

-232 LAVHL
+232 LAVNL
-237 YGHPSTDRG
+237 YGQPGTERG
-246 RRVLALIAYPAT
+246 RKLLALVAYPAT

-270 REAWMFENGG
+270 RDAWMFENGG
-280 FLLIA
+280 FLLVA

-292 LGLSQEAPWSPLYRF
+292 MGLSQNAPWSPLHWF

-314 YVGRISYGLYLY
+314 YTGRISYGLYLY

-344 AERLT
+344 VERVT
-349 GWSLLALHLSLTLV
+349 GWSLLAVHLTLTLV
-363 LSVLSFHL
+363 VSVLSFHL

-378 RRWPFTRKELRPFVA
+378 RKWPFTFAELKPVMV
-393 AFAGAAAVAVILAGL
+393 AFAGVSAVVVILSGL

-430 SPDSDSEAAD
+430 PADQDTEAESTGSDRTELP
-440 VEESGTEGA
+440 EES
-449 EISGTGFEGPE
+449 
-460 LEGPGFEGTESADEP
+460 
-475 AEPGTGR
+475 AEPETPR
-482 IDASDDVSSGT
+482 DDSRDGDVRSGV
-493 LSGGAPAEE
+493 PDEE
-502 PVGASG
+502 LAVEIEATP
-508 RDATEEP
+508 TEEP
-515 IDAGPVRILTVGDS
+515 IDTGPLRILTVGDS
-529 VMAQIGDALVEW
+529 VMAQLGDALVEW
-541 TLENPDAGVIVFDE
+541 TLGNPDAGVIVFDE

-570 PDGSEGP
+570 PGGKEGP

-584 WAVPADPESVS
+584 WAVPVDPESVS
-595 QEDVVSWTTV
+595 QPAVVSWVTV
-605 VEVFAPDIVITHVSP
+605 LEVFAPDIVISHVSP

-632 GDRWTNIGEPAF
+632 RDEWTNIGEPAF
-644 DAYAVSEYGA
+644 DEYAASEYGA

-663 ADLYFLEGADH
+663 AELYLLEGAEH
-674 NRPITPQNT
+674 NRPITAQNT
-683 PERVALLNQLVSEVA
+683 PERVALLNQLVTAVAAESEA
-698 EDFDARVT
+698 AVT
-706 MVDFPGWIGEVGS
+706 MVDYPGWIGEVGS
-719 DRELSLRDDGLH
+719 DRELNLRDDGLH
-731 LSAEGLVEVV
+731 LSREGLVEAV
-741 DWLLFDVLGLA
+741 DWLLFEILGLDQ
-752 PR
+752 R

>member
-1 MTERGERPKFGYIP
+1 
-15 TFDGM
+15 M

-37 SVQGGLDIVPG
+37 SIQGGLDIVPG

-66 IALREWDANGRIDLI
+66 IALREWDANGRIDLVS
-81 AYAGR
+81 YAGR

-110 DPDLIDRWTGAIV
+110 DEDLIDRWTGAIV
-123 SALAYCA
+123 SALAYSA

-139 SYFEQFLT
+139 SYFEQYLT

-160 EQFYLFAPLFL
+160 EQFYIFAPLFL

-185 LLAVSV
+185 LLGLSV

-237 YGHPSTDRG
+237 YGHPGTDRG
-246 RRVLALIAYPAT
+246 KKVLALIAYPAT

-270 REAWMFENGG
+270 RDAWMFENGG

-332 LVDSERAGSLFG
+332 LVDSERAGSLFRV
-344 AERLT
+344 ERLT
-349 GWSLLALHLSLTLV
+349 GWSLLALHLSLTLIV
-363 LSVLSFHL
+363 SVLSFHL

-378 RRWPFTRKELRPFVA
+378 RRWPLTGRDLKPFVA

-416 PEIRQILVPAAAAS
+416 PEVRQILVPAAAAPAPVPEQS
-430 SPDSDSEAAD
+430 ATSDEVDDAD
-440 VEESGTEGA
+440 VPDDTAPPEDIDGDSG
-449 EISGTGFEGPE
+449 
-460 LEGPGFEGTESADEP
+460 
-475 AEPGTGR
+475 
-482 IDASDDVSSGT
+482 DV
-493 LSGGAPAEE
+493 E
-502 PVGASG
+502 PVVTLD
-508 RDATEEP
+508 DAPSQPPPDT
-515 IDAGPVRILTVGDS
+515 GPVRILTVGDS

-595 QEDVVSWTTV
+595 LEEVVSWSTV
-605 VEVFAPDIVITHVSP
+605 VDVFMPDIVITHVSP

-632 GDRWTNIGEPAF
+632 GDEWTNIGEPAF
-644 DAYAVSEYGA
+644 DAYAANEYGA
-654 AIELLTSTG
+654 AIELLTSMG

-683 PERVALLNQLVSEVA
+683 PERVALLNELVAAVA
-698 EDFDARVT
+698 EDSGAAVT
-706 MVDFPGWIGEVGS
+706 MVDFPGWIGELGS

-741 DWLLFDVLGLA
+741 DWLLIDILGLDA
-752 PR
+752 S

>member
-1 MTERGERPKFGYIP
+1 MSAVTTEQAERPKFGYIP

-20 RGFWVVV
+20 RGFWVVL

-37 SVQGGLDIVPG
+37 SIQGGPEIVPG

-66 IALREWDANGRIDLI
+66 IALREWDANGRIDLV

-94 LFLALGFL
+94 LFLVLAFL
-102 SVYLAVVG
+102 SIYLAVVD
-110 DPDLIDRWTGAIV
+110 DPDLVDRWTGAII

-171 IAGLRWGGRRGREI
+171 IVGLRWGGRRGREI
-185 LLAVSV
+185 LLALSV

-214 YYGTDTR
+214 YFGTDTR

-237 YGHPSTDRG
+237 YGQPSTERG
-246 RRVLALIAYPAT
+246 KKFLALVAYPAT

-270 REAWMFENGG
+270 RDAWMFENGG

-307 FAWSPVR
+307 FAWLPVR

-344 AERLT
+344 VERVT
-349 GWSLLALHLSLTLV
+349 GWSLLALHLTLTAV
-363 LSVLSFHL
+363 VSVLSFHL

-378 RRWPFTRKELRPFVA
+378 RKWPFTLKGLRPSMA
-393 AFAGAAAVAVILAGL
+393 AFAGAAAVVVILSGL

-416 PEIRQILVPAAAAS
+416 PEIRQILVPSAAAS
-430 SPDSDSEAAD
+430 SPDQGTEVEGSELKGTE
-440 VEESGTEGA
+440 VEETEVG
-449 EISGTGFEGPE
+449 STE
-460 LEGPGFEGTESADEP
+460 LDDEP
-475 AEPGTGR
+475 AESEHAENDSSNGDVDSVVPETE
-482 IDASDDVSSGT
+482 AVAETDD
-493 LSGGAPAEE
+493 E
-502 PVGASG
+502 PPQETVDS
-508 RDATEEP
+508 
-515 IDAGPVRILTVGDS
+515 GPVRILTVGDS
-529 VMAQIGDALVEW
+529 VMAQLGDALVEW

-570 PDGSEGP
+570 PSGEEGP

-584 WAVPADPESVS
+584 WAVPVDPELVS
-595 QEDVVSWTTV
+595 EEAVVSWSTV
-605 VEVFAPDIVITHVSP
+605 LEVFAPDIVITHVSP

-632 GDRWTNIGEPAF
+632 GDEWTNIGEPAF
-644 DAYAVSEYGA
+644 DEYAASEYGA

-663 ADLYFLEGADH
+663 AELYFLEGADH

-683 PERVALLNQLVSEVA
+683 PERVALLNQLVAAVA
-698 EDFDARVT
+698 ADIDARVT
-706 MVDFPGWIGEVGS
+706 MVDYPGWIGEVGS
-719 DRELSLRDDGLH
+719 DRELNLRDDGLH
-731 LSAEGLVEVV
+731 LSREGLDEVA
-741 DWLLFDVLGLA
+741 DWLLFDVLGLD
-752 PR
+752 PP

>member
-1 MTERGERPKFGYIP
+1 MSAVTTDQAERPKFGYIP

-20 RGFWVVV
+20 RGFWVVL

-37 SVQGGLDIVPG
+37 SIQGGPEIVPG

-66 IALREWDANGRIDLI
+66 IALREWDANGRLDLV

-94 LFLALGFL
+94 LFLVLAFL
-102 SVYLAVVG
+102 SIYLAVVD
-110 DPDLIDRWTGAIV
+110 DPDLVDRWTGAII

-171 IAGLRWGGRRGREI
+171 IVGLRWGGRRGREI
-185 LLAVSV
+185 LLALSV

-214 YYGTDTR
+214 YFGTDTR

-237 YGHPSTDRG
+237 YGQPSTDRG
-246 RRVLALIAYPAT
+246 KKFLALVAYPAT

-270 REAWMFENGG
+270 RDAWMFENGG

-307 FAWSPVR
+307 FAWLPVR

-344 AERLT
+344 VERVT
-349 GWSLLALHLSLTLV
+349 GWSLLALHLTLTAV
-363 LSVLSFHL
+363 VSVLSFHL

-378 RRWPFTRKELRPFVA
+378 RKWPFTLKGLRPSMA
-393 AFAGAAAVAVILAGL
+393 AFAGAAAVVVILSGL

-430 SPDSDSEAAD
+430 STDRDSPTPETP
-440 VEESGTEGA
+440 VA
-449 EISGTGFEGPE
+449 EIDEAEPPDE
-460 LEGPGFEGTESADEP
+460 PDESATP
-475 AEPGTGR
+475 EPGDRDLNVG
-482 IDASDDVSSGT
+482 DANSAVPVEQTASESE
-493 LSGGAPAEE
+493 PPPEAELD
-502 PVGASG
+502 P
-508 RDATEEP
+508 
-515 IDAGPVRILTVGDS
+515 GPVRILIVGDS

-541 TLENPDAGVIVFDE
+541 TLDNPDAGVIVFDE

-584 WAVPADPESVS
+584 WAVPVDPELVS
-595 QEDVVSWTTV
+595 EEAVVSWSTV
-605 VEVFAPDIVITHVSP
+605 LEVFAPDIVITHVSP

-632 GDRWTNIGEPAF
+632 GDEWTNIGEPAF
-644 DAYAVSEYGA
+644 DEYAASEYGA

-663 ADLYFLEGADH
+663 AELYFLEGAEH

-683 PERVALLNQLVSEVA
+683 PERVALLNQLVAAVA
-698 EDFDARVT
+698 VDSDARVT
-706 MVDFPGWIGEVGS
+706 MVDYPGWIGEVGS
-719 DRELSLRDDGLH
+719 DRELNLRDDGLH
-731 LSAEGLVEVV
+731 LSREGLDEVA
-741 DWLLFDVLGLA
+741 DWLLFDVLGLD
-752 PR
+752 PPHLGS

>member
-1 MTERGERPKFGYIP
+1 MSAVTTEQAERPKFGYIP

-20 RGFWVVV
+20 RGFWVVL

-37 SVQGGLDIVPG
+37 SIQGGPEIVPG

-66 IALREWDANGRIDLI
+66 IALREWDANGRIDLV

-94 LFLALGFL
+94 LFLVLAFL
-102 SVYLAVVG
+102 SIYLAVAD
-110 DPDLIDRWTGAIV
+110 DPDLIDRWTGAII

-171 IAGLRWGGRRGREI
+171 IVGLRWGGRRGREI
-185 LLAVSV
+185 LLALSV

-237 YGHPSTDRG
+237 YGRPSTERG
-246 RRVLALIAYPAT
+246 KKLLALVAYPAT
-258 AFHLWAVLAVSE
+258 GFHLYAVLAVSE
-270 REAWMFENGG
+270 RDAWMFENGG
-280 FLLIA
+280 FLLVA

-292 LGLSQEAPWSPLYRF
+292 LGLSQDAPWSPLHWF
-307 FAWSPVR
+307 FAWLPVR

-344 AERLT
+344 VERVT
-349 GWSLLALHLSLTLV
+349 GWSLLALHLTLTAV
-363 LSVLSFHL
+363 VSVLSFHL

-378 RRWPFTRKELRPFVA
+378 RKWPFTLKGLRPSMA
-393 AFAGAAAVAVILAGL
+393 AFAGAAAVVVILSGL

-416 PEIRQILVPAAAAS
+416 PEIRQILVPAAAATS
-430 SPDSDSEAAD
+430 TDQDPATQDPA
-440 VEESGTEGA
+440 TPIA
-449 EISGTGFEGPE
+449 EIDEAQ
-460 LEGPGFEGTESADEP
+460 LPGESATPEP
-475 AEPGTGR
+475 EDRHSIDGDANTGVPVEQT
-482 IDASDDVSSGT
+482 ASESDGVQPEEEFDSGP
-493 LSGGAPAEE
+493 L
-502 PVGASG
+502 
-508 RDATEEP
+508 
-515 IDAGPVRILTVGDS
+515 RILTVGDS
-529 VMAQIGDALVEW
+529 VMAQIGYALADW
-541 TLENPDAGVIVFDE
+541 TLENPNAGVIVFNQ

-570 PDGSEGP
+570 PSGEEGP

-584 WAVPADPESVS
+584 WAVPVDPELVS
-595 QEDVVSWTTV
+595 EEAVVSWITV

-632 GDRWTNIGEPAF
+632 GDEWTNIGEPAF
-644 DAYAVSEYGA
+644 DAYAASEYGA

-663 ADLYFLEGADH
+663 AELYFLEGADH

-683 PERVALLNQLVSEVA
+683 PERVALLNQLVAAVA
-698 EDFDARVT
+698 ADIDARVT
-706 MVDFPGWIGEVGS
+706 MVDYPGWIGEVGS
-719 DRELSLRDDGLH
+719 DRELNLRDDGLH
-731 LSAEGLVEVV
+731 LSREGLDEVA
-741 DWLLFDVLGLA
+741 DWLLFDVLGLD
-752 PR
+752 PP

>member
-1 MTERGERPKFGYIP
+1 MTERAERPRFGYIP

-20 RGFWVVV
+20 RGFWVVL

-37 SVQGGLDIVPG
+37 SIQGGPNIVPG

-66 IALREWDANGRIDLI
+66 IALREWDANGRIDLV

-94 LFLALGFL
+94 LFLVLGFL
-102 SVYLAVVG
+102 SVHLAVVG

-270 REAWMFENGG
+270 RDAWMFENGG

-285 VASGAAL
+285 LASGAAL
-292 LGLSQEAPWSPLYRF
+292 LGLSQEATWSPLYRF
-307 FAWSPVR
+307 FAWTPVR

-344 AERLT
+344 VERLT

-363 LSVLSFHL
+363 VSVLSFHL

-416 PEIRQILVPAAAAS
+416 PEIRQILVPSAAATTAEQDPAAQDPAAQDPAAS
-430 SPDSDSEAAD
+430 I
-440 VEESGTEGA
+440 A
-449 EISGTGFEGPE
+449 EIDESE
-460 LEGPGFEGTESADEP
+460 L
-475 AEPGTGR
+475 
-482 IDASDDVSSGT
+482 SDQPDGHDSTDGDVSST
-493 LSGGAPAEE
+493 VPVEQTASEPDEAKPEEE
-502 PVGASG
+502 PV
-508 RDATEEP
+508 
-515 IDAGPVRILTVGDS
+515 AGPVRILTVGDS

-584 WAVPADPESVS
+584 WAVPVDPESVS
-595 QEDVVSWTTV
+595 LQDVVSWATV

-632 GDRWTNIGEPAF
+632 GDEWTNVGEPAF
-644 DAYAVSEYGA
+644 DAYAAGEYGA

-674 NRPITPQNT
+674 NRLITPQNT
-683 PERVALLNQLVSEVA
+683 PERVALLNQLVAGVA
-698 EDFDARVT
+698 ADSDAPVT
-706 MVDFPGWIGEVGS
+706 MVDFPAWIGEVGS

-741 DWLLFDVLGLA
+741 DWLLFDVLGIA

>member
-1 MTERGERPKFGYIP
+1 MVTSRRSTGCEDSG
-15 TFDGM
+15 
-20 RGFWVVV
+20 VVL

-37 SVQGGLDIVPG
+37 SIQGGPEIVPG

-66 IALREWDANGRIDLI
+66 IALREWDADGRIDLV

-94 LFLALGFL
+94 LCMALGFL
-102 SVYLAVVG
+102 SIYLAVVG
-110 DPDLIDRWTGAIV
+110 DPDLIDRWTGAII
-123 SALAYCA
+123 SALAYSA

-185 LLAVSV
+185 LLVLSV

-199 WMSRVHVVGEDPSRA
+199 WMSRVHVVGQDPSRA

-246 RRVLALIAYPAT
+246 KKLLALIAYPAT

-270 REAWMFENGG
+270 RDAWMFENGG

-307 FAWSPVR
+307 FGWLPVR

-344 AERLT
+344 VERVT

-363 LSVLSFHL
+363 VSVLSFHF

-378 RRWPFTRKELRPFVA
+378 RRWPFTRTQLRPFVA
-393 AFAGAAAVAVILAGL
+393 AFAGAAAVVVILSGL

-416 PEIRQILVPAAAAS
+416 PEIRQILVPSAAATSTDQA
-430 SPDSDSEAAD
+430 PATQAPA
-440 VEESGTEGA
+440 TPIA
-449 EISGTGFEGPE
+449 EIDEAQ
-460 LEGPGFEGTESADEP
+460 LPGESATPEPDDRDSSDGDANTGVPIEQTASESDEALP
-475 AEPGTGR
+475 SEE
-482 IDASDDVSSGT
+482 IDSGP
-493 LSGGAPAEE
+493 L
-502 PVGASG
+502 
-508 RDATEEP
+508 
-515 IDAGPVRILTVGDS
+515 RILTVGDS
-529 VMAQIGDALVEW
+529 VMAQIGDALVDW

-570 PDGSEGP
+570 PDGQEGP
-577 VGDLCSN
+577 VGDLCSS
-584 WAVPADPESVS
+584 WAVPVDPELVS
-595 QEDVVSWTTV
+595 KEEVVSWITV

-620 WDITDRLIPGVA
+620 WDITDRLIAGVA
-632 GDRWTNIGEPAF
+632 GDEWTNIGEPAF
-644 DAYAVSEYGA
+644 DAYAASEYGA

-663 ADLYFLEGADH
+663 AELYFLQGADH

-683 PERVALLNQLVSEVA
+683 PERVALLNQLVAAVA
-698 EDFDARVT
+698 EDSDASVT

-719 DRELSLRDDGLH
+719 DRELSLRDDGLY
-731 LSAEGLVEVV
+731 LSDEGLTEVV
-741 DWLLFDVLGLA
+741 GWLLVDVLGID
-752 PR
+752 PP

>member
-1 MTERGERPKFGYIP
+1 MSAPTTERAERPRFGYIP

-20 RGFWVVV
+20 RGFWVVL

-37 SVQGGLDIVPG
+37 SIQGGPEIVPG

-66 IALREWDANGRIDLI
+66 IALREWDANGRIDLV

-94 LFLALGFL
+94 LFLVLAFL
-102 SVYLAVVG
+102 SIYLAVVN
-110 DPDLIDRWTGAIV
+110 DPDLVDRWTGAII

-185 LLAVSV
+185 LLALSV

-237 YGHPSTDRG
+237 YGQPSTEKG
-246 RRVLALIAYPAT
+246 KKFLALVAYPAT

-270 REAWMFENGG
+270 RDAWMFENGG
-280 FLLIA
+280 FLLVA
-285 VASGAAL
+285 AASGAAL
-292 LGLSQEAPWSPLYRF
+292 MGLSQNAPWSPLHWF

-314 YVGRISYGLYLY
+314 YTGRISYGLYLY

-344 AERLT
+344 VERVT
-349 GWSLLALHLSLTLV
+349 GWSLLAVHLTLTLV
-363 LSVLSFHL
+363 VSVLSFHL

-378 RRWPFTRKELRPFVA
+378 RKWPFTFTELKPVMV
-393 AFAGAAAVAVILAGL
+393 AFAGATAVVVILSGL

-416 PEIRQILVPAAAAS
+416 PEIQQILVPSAAAS
-430 SPDSDSEAAD
+430 SSDQ
-440 VEESGTEGA
+440 
-449 EISGTGFEGPE
+449 GPE
-460 LEGPGFEGTESADEP
+460 GEDTESDRMELPDES
-475 AEPGTGR
+475 AESETALDDPSEGEVSIGGSDEGLAVE
-482 IDASDDVSSGT
+482 IDQTPTD
-493 LSGGAPAEE
+493 
-502 PVGASG
+502 
-508 RDATEEP
+508 EP
-515 IDAGPVRILTVGDS
+515 IDTGPLRILTVGDS
-529 VMAQIGDALVEW
+529 VMAQLGDALVEW
-541 TLENPDAGVIVFDE
+541 TLDNPDAGVIVFDE

-570 PDGSEGP
+570 PGGQEGP

-584 WAVPADPESVS
+584 WAVPVDPESVS
-595 QEDVVSWTTV
+595 QETVVSWTTV
-605 VEVFAPDIVITHVSP
+605 LEVFSPDVVISYVSP

-632 GDRWTNIGEPAF
+632 GDEWTNIGEPAF
-644 DAYAVSEYGA
+644 DEYAASEYGA

-663 ADLYFLEGADH
+663 AELYFLEGAEH
-674 NRPITPQNT
+674 NRPITDQNT
-683 PERVALLNQLVSEVA
+683 PERVTLLNELVAAVA
-698 EDFDARVT
+698 ADSDAPVT

-719 DRELSLRDDGLH
+719 DRELNLRDDGLH
-731 LSAEGLVEVV
+731 LSREGLDEAV
-741 DWLLFDVLGLA
+741 DWLLFEILA
-752 PR
+752 LDPG

>member
-1 MTERGERPKFGYIP
+1 MSAVTTEQAERPKFGYIP

-20 RGFWVVV
+20 RGFWVVL

-37 SVQGGLDIVPG
+37 SIQGGPEIVPG

-66 IALREWDANGRIDLI
+66 IALREWDANGRIDLV

-94 LFLALGFL
+94 LFLVLAFL
-102 SVYLAVVG
+102 SIYLAVVD
-110 DPDLIDRWTGAIV
+110 DPDLVDRWTGAII

-130 NWHEIVAGV
+130 NWYEIVAGV

-171 IAGLRWGGRRGREI
+171 IVGLRWGGRRGREI
-185 LLAVSV
+185 LLALSV

-237 YGHPSTDRG
+237 YGQPSTERG
-246 RRVLALIAYPAT
+246 KKFLALVAYPAT

-270 REAWMFENGG
+270 RDAWMFENGG

-292 LGLSQEAPWSPLYRF
+292 MGLSQEAPWSPLYRF
-307 FAWSPVR
+307 FAWLPVR

-344 AERLT
+344 VERVT
-349 GWSLLALHLSLTLV
+349 GWSLLALHLTLTAV
-363 LSVLSFHL
+363 VSVLSFHL

-378 RRWPFTRKELRPFVA
+378 RRWPFTLKGLRPSMA
-393 AFAGAAAVAVILAGL
+393 AFAGAAAVVVILSGL

-416 PEIRQILVPAAAAS
+416 PVIRQILVPSAAAS
-430 SPDSDSEAAD
+430 SPDQ
-440 VEESGTEGA
+440 GTEVPQT
-449 EISGTGFEGPE
+449 EVESTE
-460 LEGPGFEGTESADEP
+460 LDDEP
-475 AEPGTGR
+475 AESEHAENDSSNGDVDGVVPETE
-482 IDASDDVSSGT
+482 AVAETDDEPPQETVDSS
-493 LSGGAPAEE
+493 
-502 PVGASG
+502 
-508 RDATEEP
+508 
-515 IDAGPVRILTVGDS
+515 VRILTVGDS
-529 VMAQIGDALVEW
+529 VMAQLGDALVEW
-541 TLENPDAGVIVFDE
+541 TLDNPDAEVIVFDE

-570 PDGSEGP
+570 PSGEEGP

-584 WAVPADPESVS
+584 WAVPVDPELVS
-595 QEDVVSWTTV
+595 EEAVVSWSTV
-605 VEVFAPDIVITHVSP
+605 LEVFAPDIVITHVSP

-632 GDRWTNIGEPAF
+632 GDEWTNIGEPAF
-644 DAYAVSEYGA
+644 DEYAASEYGA
-654 AIELLTSTG
+654 AMELLTSTG
-663 ADLYFLEGADH
+663 AELYFLEGAEH

-683 PERVALLNQLVSEVA
+683 PERVALLNQLVAAVA
-698 EDFDARVT
+698 ADIDARVT
-706 MVDFPGWIGEVGS
+706 MVDYPGWIGEVGS
-719 DRELSLRDDGLH
+719 DRELNLRDDGLH
-731 LSAEGLVEVV
+731 LSDEGLTEVV
-741 DWLLFDVLGLA
+741 DWLLFDVLGLD
-752 PR
+752 PPYLGS

>member
-1 MTERGERPKFGYIP
+1 MTERASRPKFGYIP

-37 SVQGGLDIVPG
+37 SIQGGLDIVPG

-66 IALREWDANGRIDLI
+66 IALREWDANGRIDLVS
-81 AYAGR
+81 YAGR

-110 DPDLIDRWTGAIV
+110 EEDLIDRWTGAIV
-123 SALAYCA
+123 SALAYSA

-139 SYFEQFLT
+139 SYFEQYLT

-160 EQFYLFAPLFL
+160 EQFYIFAPLFL

-185 LLAVSV
+185 LLGLSV

-246 RRVLALIAYPAT
+246 KKVLALIAYPAT

-270 REAWMFENGG
+270 RDAWMFENGG

-344 AERLT
+344 VERLT
-349 GWSLLALHLSLTLV
+349 GWSLLALHLSLTLIV
-363 LSVLSFHL
+363 SVLSFHL

-378 RRWPFTRKELRPFVA
+378 RRWPLTGRDLKPFVA

-416 PEIRQILVPAAAAS
+416 PEVRQILVPAAAAPAPVPEQS
-430 SPDSDSEAAD
+430 ATSDQVDDAD
-440 VEESGTEGA
+440 VPDDTAQPEHTDGDSG
-449 EISGTGFEGPE
+449 
-460 LEGPGFEGTESADEP
+460 
-475 AEPGTGR
+475 
-482 IDASDDVSSGT
+482 DV
-493 LSGGAPAEE
+493 E
-502 PVGASG
+502 PVATLD
-508 RDATEEP
+508 DAPSQAPPDT
-515 IDAGPVRILTVGDS
+515 GPVRILTVGDS

-595 QEDVVSWTTV
+595 REDVVSWSTV
-605 VEVFAPDIVITHVSP
+605 VDVFMPDIVITHVSP

-632 GDRWTNIGEPAF
+632 GDEWTYIGDPAF
-644 DAYAVSEYGA
+644 DAYAANEYGA

-663 ADLYFLEGADH
+663 ADLYFLEGAVH

-683 PERVALLNQLVSEVA
+683 PERVALLNELVAAVA
-698 EDFDARVT
+698 EDSGAAVT
-706 MVDFPGWIGEVGS
+706 MVDFPGWIGELGS

-731 LSAEGLVEVV
+731 LSAEGLTEVV
-741 DWLLFDVLGLA
+741 DWLLADVLGLDA
-752 PR
+752 S

>member
-1 MTERGERPKFGYIP
+1 
-15 TFDGM
+15 M
-20 RGFWVVV
+20 RGFWVVL

-37 SVQGGLDIVPG
+37 SIQGGPEIVPG

-66 IALREWDANGRIDLI
+66 IALREWDANGRIDLV

-94 LFLALGFL
+94 LFLVLAFL
-102 SVYLAVVG
+102 SIYLAVVN
-110 DPDLIDRWTGAIV
+110 DPDLVDRWTGAII

-185 LLAVSV
+185 LLALSV

-237 YGHPSTDRG
+237 YGQPSTEKG
-246 RRVLALIAYPAT
+246 KKFLALVAYPAT

-270 REAWMFENGG
+270 RDAWMFENGG
-280 FLLIA
+280 FLLVA
-285 VASGAAL
+285 AASGAAL
-292 LGLSQEAPWSPLYRF
+292 MGLSQNAPWSPLHWF

-314 YVGRISYGLYLY
+314 YTGRISYGLYLY

-344 AERLT
+344 VERVT
-349 GWSLLALHLSLTLV
+349 GWSLLAVHLTLTLV
-363 LSVLSFHL
+363 VSVLSFHL

-378 RRWPFTRKELRPFVA
+378 RKWPFTFTELKPVMV
-393 AFAGAAAVAVILAGL
+393 AFAGATAVVVILSGL

-416 PEIRQILVPAAAAS
+416 PEIQQILVPSAAAS
-430 SPDSDSEAAD
+430 SSDQ
-440 VEESGTEGA
+440 
-449 EISGTGFEGPE
+449 GPE
-460 LEGPGFEGTESADEP
+460 GEGTESDRTELPDESVESETALDDP
-475 AEPGTGR
+475 SEGEVSIGGPDEELVVE
-482 IDASDDVSSGT
+482 IDQT
-493 LSGGAPAEE
+493 P
-502 PVGASG
+502 
-508 RDATEEP
+508 TEEP
-515 IDAGPVRILTVGDS
+515 IDTGPLRILTVGDS
-529 VMAQIGDALVEW
+529 VMAQLGDALVEW
-541 TLENPDAGVIVFDE
+541 TLDNPDAGVIVFDE

-570 PDGSEGP
+570 PGGQEGP

-584 WAVPADPESVS
+584 WAVPVDPESVS
-595 QEDVVSWTTV
+595 QETVVSWTTV
-605 VEVFAPDIVITHVSP
+605 LEVFSPDVVISHVSP

-632 GDRWTNIGEPAF
+632 GDEWTNIGEPAF
-644 DAYAVSEYGA
+644 DEYAASEYGA

-663 ADLYFLEGADH
+663 AELYFLEGAEH
-674 NRPITPQNT
+674 NRPITDQNT
-683 PERVALLNQLVSEVA
+683 PERVTLLNELVAAVAADSEA
-698 EDFDARVT
+698 PVT

-719 DRELSLRDDGLH
+719 DRELNLRDDGLH
-731 LSAEGLVEVV
+731 LSREGLDEAV
-741 DWLLFDVLGLA
+741 DWLLFEILA
-752 PR
+752 LDPG

>member
-1 MTERGERPKFGYIP
+1 MSAVTTEQAERPKFGYIP

-20 RGFWVVV
+20 RGFWVVL

-37 SVQGGLDIVPG
+37 SIQGGPEIVPG

-66 IALREWDANGRIDLI
+66 IALREWDANGRIDLV

-94 LFLALGFL
+94 LFLVLAFL
-102 SVYLAVVG
+102 SIYLAVVD
-110 DPDLIDRWTGAIV
+110 DPDLVDRWTGAII

-171 IAGLRWGGRRGREI
+171 IVGLRWGGRRGREI
-185 LLAVSV
+185 LLALSV

-214 YYGTDTR
+214 YFGTDTR

-237 YGHPSTDRG
+237 YGQPSTDRG
-246 RRVLALIAYPAT
+246 KKLLALVAYPAT

-270 REAWMFENGG
+270 RDAWMFENGG

-285 VASGAAL
+285 MASGAAL

-307 FAWSPVR
+307 FAWLPVR

-344 AERLT
+344 VERVT
-349 GWSLLALHLSLTLV
+349 GWSLLALHLTLTAV
-363 LSVLSFHL
+363 VSVLSFHL

-378 RRWPFTRKELRPFVA
+378 RKWPFTLKGLRPSMA
-393 AFAGAAAVAVILAGL
+393 AFAGAAAVVVILSGL

-416 PEIRQILVPAAAAS
+416 PEIRQILVPSAAAS
-430 SPDSDSEAAD
+430 STDQDRPTQDPATP
-440 VEESGTEGA
+440 VA
-449 EISGTGFEGPE
+449 EI
-460 LEGPGFEGTESADEP
+460 DE
-475 AEPGTGR
+475 AEPDESVTPEPGDRDLSVG
-482 IDASDDVSSGT
+482 DANSAVPVEQTASESE
-493 LSGGAPAEE
+493 PPPQAELD
-502 PVGASG
+502 P
-508 RDATEEP
+508 
-515 IDAGPVRILTVGDS
+515 GPVRILTVGDS
-529 VMAQIGDALVEW
+529 VMAQLGDALVEW
-541 TLENPDAGVIVFDE
+541 TLDNPDAGVIVFDE

-570 PDGSEGP
+570 PSGEEGP

-584 WAVPADPESVS
+584 WAVPVDPELVS
-595 QEDVVSWTTV
+595 EEAVVSWSTV
-605 VEVFAPDIVITHVSP
+605 LEVFAPDFVITHVSP

-632 GDRWTNIGEPAF
+632 GDEWTNIGEPAF
-644 DAYAVSEYGA
+644 DEYAASEYGA
-654 AIELLTSTG
+654 AVELLTSTG
-663 ADLYFLEGADH
+663 AELYFLEGADH

-683 PERVALLNQLVSEVA
+683 PERVALLNQLVAAVA
-698 EDFDARVT
+698 ADIDARVT
-706 MVDFPGWIGEVGS
+706 MVDYPGWIGEVGS
-719 DRELSLRDDGLH
+719 DRELNLRDDGLH
-731 LSAEGLVEVV
+731 LSREGLTEVV
-741 DWLLFDVLGLA
+741 DWLLFDVLGLD
-752 PR
+752 PP

>member
-1 MTERGERPKFGYIP
+1 MGYIP

-20 RGFWVVV
+20 RGFWVVL

-37 SVQGGLDIVPG
+37 SIQGGLDIVPG

-66 IALREWDANGRIDLI
+66 IALREWDAEGRIDLVG
-81 AYAGR
+81 YAGR

-94 LFLALGFL
+94 LFVALGSL

-123 SALAYCA
+123 SALAYSA

-139 SYFEQFLT
+139 SYFEQYLT

-171 IAGLRWGGRRGREI
+171 IAGLRWGGSRGREI
-185 LLAVSV
+185 LLGLSV

-199 WMSRVHVVGEDPSRA
+199 WMSRVHVEGEDPSRA

-237 YGHPSTDRG
+237 YGHRNTEWG
-246 RRVLALIAYPAT
+246 RKALALSAYPAT
-258 AFHLWAVLAVSE
+258 ALHLWAVLAVSE
-270 REAWMFENGG
+270 RDAWMFENGG

-285 VASGAAL
+285 AASGTAL
-292 LGLSQEAPWSPLYRF
+292 LGLSQEAPWSPLHRF

-344 AERLT
+344 VERLT
-349 GWSLLALHLSLTLV
+349 GWSLLALHLSLTFV
-363 LSVLSFHL
+363 VSVLSFHL

-378 RRWPFTRKELRPFVA
+378 RRWPFTGRDLKPFVA

-408 LVAHTRRP
+408 LLAHTRRP
-416 PEIRQILVPAAAAS
+416 PEIRQILVPAAAAPADAAPGADRNTAPEEVDDEDAAGDS
-430 SPDSDSEAAD
+430 ATVEDGAAGSGHAGPAVTPDDAPSEA
-440 VEESGTEGA
+440 
-449 EISGTGFEGPE
+449 TGDRGP
-460 LEGPGFEGTESADEP
+460 L
-475 AEPGTGR
+475 
-482 IDASDDVSSGT
+482 
-493 LSGGAPAEE
+493 
-502 PVGASG
+502 
-508 RDATEEP
+508 
-515 IDAGPVRILTVGDS
+515 RILTVGDS

-541 TLENPDAGVIVFDE
+541 ALENPDAGVIVFDE
-555 AHIGCGTVRFGLKRV
+555 AHIGCGTVRYGLKRV

-584 WAVPADPESVS
+584 WATPADTESVS
-595 QEDVVSWTTV
+595 REDVVSWSTV
-605 VEVFAPDIVITHVSP
+605 VEVFMPDIVITHVSP

-632 GDRWTNIGEPAF
+632 DDEWTNIGEPAF
-644 DAYAVSEYGA
+644 DAYAASEYRA

-683 PERVALLNQLVSEVA
+683 PERVALLNELVAAVA
-698 EDFDARVT
+698 EGSGAPVT
-706 MVDFPGWIGEVGS
+706 MVDFPDWIGELGS
-719 DRELSLRDDGLH
+719 DRELRLRHDGLH
-731 LSAEGLVEVV
+731 LSADGLEELV
-741 DWLLFDVLGLA
+741 DWLLADILDLA
-752 PR
+752 RS

>member
-1 MTERGERPKFGYIP
+1 MSAVTTEQAERPKFGYIP

-20 RGFWVVV
+20 RGFWVVL

-37 SVQGGLDIVPG
+37 SIQGGPEIVPG

-66 IALREWDANGRIDLI
+66 IALREWDANGRIDLV

-94 LFLALGFL
+94 LFLVLAFL
-102 SVYLAVVG
+102 SIYLAVVD
-110 DPDLIDRWTGAIV
+110 DPDLVDRWTGAII

-171 IAGLRWGGRRGREI
+171 IVGLRWGGRRGREI
-185 LLAVSV
+185 LLALSV

-214 YYGTDTR
+214 YFGTDTR

-237 YGHPSTDRG
+237 YGQPSTERG
-246 RRVLALIAYPAT
+246 KKFLALVAYPAT

-270 REAWMFENGG
+270 RDAWMFENGG

-285 VASGAAL
+285 MASGAAL
-292 LGLSQEAPWSPLYRF
+292 LGLSQEAPWSPLHRF
-307 FAWSPVR
+307 FAWLPVR

-344 AERLT
+344 VERVT
-349 GWSLLALHLSLTLV
+349 GWSLLALHLTLTAV
-363 LSVLSFHL
+363 VSVLSFHL

-378 RRWPFTRKELRPFVA
+378 RKWPFTLKGLRPSMA
-393 AFAGAAAVAVILAGL
+393 AFAGAAAVVVILSGL

-416 PEIRQILVPAAAAS
+416 PEIRQILVPSAAAS
-430 SPDSDSEAAD
+430 STDQDRPTQDPATP
-440 VEESGTEGA
+440 VA
-449 EISGTGFEGPE
+449 EI
-460 LEGPGFEGTESADEP
+460 DE
-475 AEPGTGR
+475 AEPDESVTPEPGDRDLSVG
-482 IDASDDVSSGT
+482 DAS
-493 LSGGAPAEE
+493 GAVPVEQTASESEPPPEAELD
-502 PVGASG
+502 P
-508 RDATEEP
+508 
-515 IDAGPVRILTVGDS
+515 GPVRILTVGDS
-529 VMAQIGDALVEW
+529 VMAQLGDALVEW
-541 TLENPDAGVIVFDE
+541 TLDNPDAGVIVFDE

-570 PDGSEGP
+570 PSGEEGP

-584 WAVPADPESVS
+584 WAVPVDPELVS
-595 QEDVVSWTTV
+595 EEAVVSWSTV
-605 VEVFAPDIVITHVSP
+605 LEVFAPDFVITHVSP

-632 GDRWTNIGEPAF
+632 GDEWTNIGEPAF
-644 DAYAVSEYGA
+644 DEYAASEYGA

-663 ADLYFLEGADH
+663 AELYFLEGADH

-683 PERVALLNQLVSEVA
+683 PERVALLNQLVAAVA
-698 EDFDARVT
+698 ADLDARVT
-706 MVDFPGWIGEVGS
+706 MVDYPGWIGEVGS
-719 DRELSLRDDGLH
+719 DRELNLRDDGLH
-731 LSAEGLVEVV
+731 LSDEGLDEVV
-741 DWLLFDVLGLA
+741 DWLLFDVLGLD
-752 PR
+752 PPHLGS

>member
-1 MTERGERPKFGYIP
+1 MTERAERPRFGYIP

-20 RGFWVVV
+20 RGFWVVL

-37 SVQGGLDIVPG
+37 SIQGGPNIVPG

-66 IALREWDANGRIDLI
+66 IALREWDANGRIDLV

-102 SVYLAVVG
+102 SAHLAVVG

-185 LLAVSV
+185 LLVVSV

-270 REAWMFENGG
+270 RDAWMFENGG

-285 VASGAAL
+285 LASGAAL
-292 LGLSQEAPWSPLYRF
+292 LGLSQEATWSPLYRF
-307 FAWSPVR
+307 FAWTPVR

-344 AERLT
+344 VERLT

-363 LSVLSFHL
+363 VSVLSFHL

-416 PEIRQILVPAAAAS
+416 PEIRQILVPSAAATTAEQDPAAQDPAAQDPAAS
-430 SPDSDSEAAD
+430 I
-440 VEESGTEGA
+440 A
-449 EISGTGFEGPE
+449 EIDESE
-460 LEGPGFEGTESADEP
+460 L
-475 AEPGTGR
+475 
-482 IDASDDVSSGT
+482 SDQPDDHDSTDGDVSST
-493 LSGGAPAEE
+493 VPVEQTASEPDEAKPEEE
-502 PVGASG
+502 PV
-508 RDATEEP
+508 
-515 IDAGPVRILTVGDS
+515 AGPVRILTVGDS

-584 WAVPADPESVS
+584 WAVPVDPESVS
-595 QEDVVSWTTV
+595 LQDVVSWATV

-632 GDRWTNIGEPAF
+632 GDEWTNVGEPAF
-644 DAYAVSEYGA
+644 DAYAAGEYGA

-674 NRPITPQNT
+674 NRLITPQNT
-683 PERVALLNQLVSEVA
+683 PERVALLNQLVAGVA
-698 EDFDARVT
+698 ADSDAPVT
-706 MVDFPGWIGEVGS
+706 MVDFPAWIGEVGS

-741 DWLLFDVLGLA
+741 DWLLFDVLGIA

>member
-1 MTERGERPKFGYIP
+1 MSAPTTERAERPRFGYIP

-20 RGFWVVV
+20 RGFWVVL

-37 SVQGGLDIVPG
+37 SIQGGPEIVPG

-66 IALREWDANGRIDLI
+66 IALREWDANGRIDLV

-94 LFLALGFL
+94 LFLVLAFL
-102 SVYLAVVG
+102 SIYLAVVN
-110 DPDLIDRWTGAIV
+110 DPDLVDRWTGAII

-185 LLAVSV
+185 LLALSV

-237 YGHPSTDRG
+237 YGQPSTEKG
-246 RRVLALIAYPAT
+246 KKFLALVAYPAT

-270 REAWMFENGG
+270 RDAWMFENGG
-280 FLLIA
+280 FLLVA
-285 VASGAAL
+285 AASGAAL
-292 LGLSQEAPWSPLYRF
+292 MGLSQNAPWSPLHWF

-314 YVGRISYGLYLY
+314 YTGRISYGLYLY

-344 AERLT
+344 VERVT
-349 GWSLLALHLSLTLV
+349 GWSLLAVHLTLTLV
-363 LSVLSFHL
+363 VSVLSFHL

-378 RRWPFTRKELRPFVA
+378 RKWPFTFAELKPVMV
-393 AFAGAAAVAVILAGL
+393 AFAGATAVVVILSGL

-416 PEIRQILVPAAAAS
+416 PENQQILVPSAAAS
-430 SPDSDSEAAD
+430 SSDQGPEGEDTESDRTELPDESAESETALDDSSD
-440 VEESGTEGA
+440 VEESIGGSDEGLA
-449 EISGTGFEGPE
+449 VEIDQTP
-460 LEGPGFEGTESADEP
+460 
-475 AEPGTGR
+475 
-482 IDASDDVSSGT
+482 
-493 LSGGAPAEE
+493 
-502 PVGASG
+502 
-508 RDATEEP
+508 TEEP
-515 IDAGPVRILTVGDS
+515 IDTGPLRILTVGDS
-529 VMAQIGDALVEW
+529 VMAQLGDALVEW
-541 TLENPDAGVIVFDE
+541 TLDNPDAGVIVFDE

-570 PDGSEGP
+570 PGGQEGP

-584 WAVPADPESVS
+584 WAVPVDPESVS
-595 QEDVVSWTTV
+595 QETVVSWTTV
-605 VEVFAPDIVITHVSP
+605 LEVFSPDVVISHVSP

-632 GDRWTNIGEPAF
+632 GDEWTNIGEPAF
-644 DAYAVSEYGA
+644 DEYAASEYGA

-663 ADLYFLEGADH
+663 AELYFLEGAEH
-674 NRPITPQNT
+674 NRPITDQNT
-683 PERVALLNQLVSEVA
+683 PERVTLLNELVAAVA
-698 EDFDARVT
+698 ADSDAPVT

-719 DRELSLRDDGLH
+719 DRELNLRDDGLH
-731 LSAEGLVEVV
+731 LSREGLDEAV
-741 DWLLFDVLGLA
+741 DWLLFEILA
-752 PR
+752 LDPG

>member
-1 MTERGERPKFGYIP
+1 MTERPERPRFGYIP

-20 RGFWVVV
+20 RGFWVVL

-37 SVQGGLDIVPG
+37 SIQGGPEIVPG

-66 IALREWDANGRIDLI
+66 IALREWDGTDRIDLV

-94 LFLALGFL
+94 LFLVLSFL
-102 SVYLAVVG
+102 SIYLAVVD
-110 DPDLIDRWTGAIV
+110 DPDLIDRWTGAIA
-123 SALAYCA
+123 SALAYSA

-171 IAGLRWGGRRGREI
+171 IAGLRWGGRRGREV
-185 LLAVSV
+185 LLALSV
-191 LGALGSAW
+191 LGALSSAW

-214 YYGTDTR
+214 YFGTDTR

-237 YGHPSTDRG
+237 YGQPGTERG
-246 RRVLALIAYPAT
+246 RRLLALIAYPAT
-258 AFHLWAVLAVSE
+258 AFHLWAVLTVSE
-270 REAWMFENGG
+270 RDAWMFESGG

-292 LGLSQEAPWSPLYRF
+292 LGLSQEAPWSPLHRF
-307 FAWSPVR
+307 FAWLPVR
-314 YVGRISYGLYLY
+314 YAGRISYGLYLY

-344 AERLT
+344 VERVT
-349 GWSLLALHLSLTLV
+349 GWSLLALHLSMTAV
-363 LSVLSFHL
+363 VSVVSFHL

-378 RRWPFTRKELRPFVA
+378 RKWPFTMKQLRPSMA
-393 AFAGAAAVAVILAGL
+393 AFAGATAVAVILAGL

-416 PEIRQILVPAAAAS
+416 PVIRQILVPAAAAS
-430 SPDSDSEAAD
+430 SVD
-440 VEESGTEGA
+440 EGA
-449 EISGTGFEGPE
+449 ELEDAE
-460 LEGPGFEGTESADEP
+460 LEDTELSDEP
-475 AEPGTGR
+475 AEPEGDGGPS
-482 IDASDDVSSGT
+482 DADE
-493 LSGGAPAEE
+493 SGGVPEEE
-502 PVGASG
+502 PVPDLD
-508 RDATEEP
+508 DAATPQETVAP
-515 IDAGPVRILTVGDS
+515 GPVRILAVGDS
-529 VMAQIGDALVEW
+529 VMVQIGVALVEW
-541 TLENPDAGVIVFDE
+541 TLGNPDAEVIVFNE

-570 PDGSEGP
+570 PSGKEGP

-584 WAVPADPESVS
+584 WAVPVDLEVVS
-595 QEDVVSWTTV
+595 ELHVVSWPTV
-605 VEVFAPDIVITHVSP
+605 LEVFAPDIVITHVSP

-632 GDRWTNIGEPAF
+632 EDEWTNIGEPAF
-644 DAYAVSEYGA
+644 DEYAAGEYGA

-663 ADLYFLEGADH
+663 AELYFLEGAEH
-674 NRPITPQNT
+674 NRPVTPQNS
-683 PERVALLNQLVSEVA
+683 PERVALLNELVAGVA
-698 EDFDARVT
+698 AESDASVT

-719 DRELSLRDDGLH
+719 DRDLNLRDDGLH
-731 LSAEGLVEVV
+731 LSLQGVHEIVG
-741 DWLLFDVLGLA
+741 WLLFEIFGLA
-752 PR
+752 PPA